1 MVGGDSGVDLSNG
14 GFVGPDDLSQTDDL
28 LLRPHVP
35 LFIVSF
41 IAFRHLQLVPGLI
54 EFPLSI
60 VELRSHSN
68 KLSQLFF
75 KPLVEP
81 LDLLPEHG
89 DLLFILSEFSSI
101 VLDLVSDLLLIS

>member
-14 GFVGPDDLSQTDDL
+14 GLMCPDDLSQAGDL
-28 LLRPHVP
+28 FLRPHVP
-35 LFIVSF
+35 LLIVAY
-41 IAFRHLQLVPGLI
+41 IALRHLQLVPGLI
-54 EFPLSI
+54 KFPLSVI
-60 VELRSHSN
+60 QLRGHSI

-89 DLLFILSEFSSI
+89 DLLFILSELSSI
-101 VLDLVSDLLLIS
+101 VLDLVSDLLLVS